1 MTIILKKL
9 SSLHNTGVP
18 ICKMVADHK
27 GDKTAQCAD
36 STKAWG
42 LHPVIYMAQGAK
54 VMLRINVLQKFGL
67 VNGSQGTVVDI
78 LHDEESYNRFCLPK
92 AIIVDFKNYKGPALF
107 KDHPT
112 YVPIVP
118 FHASWVDSKQ
128 RTRTQIPLDLS
139 WAMTIHKSQG
149 LTLERAVIDLGNR
162 ENPCGGITFVALSRL
177 KTFDGL
183 FLKPMTYGRIEQIN
197 GKVML
202 QKRREEEKR
211 LHKLYEKLQ
220 KGRGK

>member
-1 MTIILKKL
+1 
-9 SSLHNTGVP
+9 
-18 ICKMVADHK
+18 MVADHK
-27 GDKTAQCAD
+27 GDKTAQRAD

-42 LHPVIYMAQGAK
+42 LHPVIYMMAQGAK

-92 AIIVDFKNYKGPALF
+92 AIIVDFKNFKGPALF

-139 WAMTIHKSQG
+139 WAMTIHKGQG
-149 LTLERAVIDLGNR
+149 LTLERAVIDSGNR

-183 FLKPMTYGRIEQIN
+183 FLKPMTYERIEQIN
-197 GKVML
+197 RKVML

-211 LHKLYEKLQ
+211 LHKLCEKLQ
-220 KGRGK
+220 KERSE